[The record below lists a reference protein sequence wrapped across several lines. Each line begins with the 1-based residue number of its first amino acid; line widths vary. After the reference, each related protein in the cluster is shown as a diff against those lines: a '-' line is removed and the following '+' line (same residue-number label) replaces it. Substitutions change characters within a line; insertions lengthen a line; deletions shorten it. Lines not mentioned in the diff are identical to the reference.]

1 MRKQVRPP
9 TCGSCTSATGG
20 CMTQPASMA
29 RLLPHK
35 ERLRPAR
42 PTTQQPPHPFHHQPI
57 RYRPDTRDTHQY
69 RPYSRREDSFIHL
82 QSLAGARLPS
92 QAHLV
97 SSLEPRYRKR
107 DERVY
112 FIENASRRVNGP
124 WKTSGK
130 GCRRA
135 FGEAPPSSRSCRGQ
149 EAEASRWRL

>member
-1 MRKQVRPP
+1 
-9 TCGSCTSATGG
+9 
-20 CMTQPASMA
+20 MTQLASMA

-42 PTTQQPPHPFHHQPI
+42 PATQQQLHPFHHHPI

-82 QSLAGARLPS
+82 QSLAGARLTQ

-97 SSLEPRYRKR
+97 ISHQSRYRKR
-107 DERVY
+107 DERDY
-112 FIENASRRVNGP
+112 SIENASTRVNRP
-124 WKTSGK
+124 WEKSGK

-149 EAEASRWRL
+149 EAEASLWRP